1 MATMET
7 GKTPSGLI
15 PRYTNDSREFLDHAG
30 AFLRLR
36 PVEHSVLLSVA
47 TSHLGEA
54 VASAD
59 PDLWLWAEDNGEVVA
74 AAQHT
79 PPHGAYLS
87 TGPASAIQVL
97 ARTLWLMRPGLPS
110 VAGLGTAPLEF
121 AAQWSRLGGPQA
133 TATMRLGVY
142 AAHDVTIPRGIAGLL
157 RLAIETDAMLLRRWV
172 AEFVAEAGVKSVTE
186 DQIGPRIDDQLL
198 FVWEVNGTPV
208 SMAAVTV
215 AEGGVSRVQY
225 VYTPPKIRNHGYA
238 SACVAALTA
247 RELAHPGRT
256 CMLFTDLANPTS
268 NGIYQAVGYR
278 RLGDAAELRFAVQT
292 P

>member
-1 MATMET
+1 MET
-7 GKTPSGLI
+7 GKTPSRLI
-15 PRYTNDSREFLDHAG
+15 PRYTNDSREFLDHVG

-47 TSHLGEA
+47 TAHLGEP
-54 VASAD
+54 VATSH

-87 TGPASAIQVL
+87 TGPAPAIHVL
-97 ARTLWLMRPGLPS
+97 ARTLWLMRPGLPG
-110 VAGLGTAPLEF
+110 VAGLGTAPGEF

-133 TATMRLGVY
+133 TPTMRLGVY
-142 AAHDVTIPRGIAGLL
+142 AADEVTIPGGIAGLF
-157 RLAIETDAMLLRRWV
+157 RLATRTDAVLLRRWV
-172 AEFVAEAGVKSVTE
+172 DQFVTEAGVNSVIE
-186 DQIGPRIDDQLL
+186 DPVGPRIDAGLL
-198 FVWEVNGTPV
+198 FVWELDGAPV
-208 SMAAVTV
+208 SMAAITV
-215 AEGGVSRVQY
+215 AQAGVSRVQY
-225 VYTPPKIRNHGYA
+225 VYTPPDIRSHGYA

-247 RELAHPGRT
+247 RELTHEGRT
-256 CMLFTDLANPTS
+256 CMLFTDLANTTS

>member
-1 MATMET
+1 MATMKT
-7 GKTPSGLI
+7 GKAPGGLT
-15 PRYTNDSREFLDHAG
+15 PRYTNDSREFLDRAG

-47 TSHLGEA
+47 TAHLGDA
-54 VASAD
+54 VANAD
-59 PDLWLWAEDNGEVVA
+59 ADLWLWAEDNGEVVA

-87 TGPASAIQVL
+87 SGPALAIHVL
-97 ARTLWLMRPGLPS
+97 ARTLWLKRPGLPG

-133 TATMRLGVY
+133 TPTMQLGVY
-142 AAHDVTIPRGIAGLL
+142 AADDVTIPAGIAGLL
-157 RLAIETDAMLLRRWV
+157 RLAIEADAVLLRRWV
-172 AEFVAEAGVKSVTE
+172 DQFVAETGVKSVTE
-186 DQIGPRIDDQLL
+186 DQIRPRLDARLL
-198 FVWEVNGTPV
+198 FVWEVDGAPV

-225 VYTPPKIRNHGYA
+225 VYTPPENRNHGYA

-278 RLGDAAELRFAVQT
+278 RLGDAAELRFVVQT